1 MIGWIVV
8 FSMVGVGLV
17 VSAVFAWGY
26 IEGMN
31 DDPRQSWGV
40 DWADVA
46 WPAFMGA
53 CSLFIAGYLFAAMM
67 DGRCGV

>member
-8 FSMVGVGLV
+8 FGLIGVGLFA
-17 VSAVFAWGY
+17 SAVFAWGY
-26 IEGMN
+26 IVGMD
-31 DDPRQSWGV
+31 DDPRTSPRF

-46 WPAFMGA
+46 WPAAMAA
-53 CSLFIAGYLFAAMM
+53 CSFFIAGYLFTAMM